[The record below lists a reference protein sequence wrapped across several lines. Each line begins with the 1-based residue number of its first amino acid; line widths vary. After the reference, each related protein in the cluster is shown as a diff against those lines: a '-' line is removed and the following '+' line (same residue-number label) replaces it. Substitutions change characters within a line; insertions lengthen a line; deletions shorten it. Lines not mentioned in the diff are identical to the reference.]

1 MQQCSKL
8 LIAASL
14 LLTPL
19 QLLALDDPT
28 RPPGAGL
35 LTAAGSAEV
44 DSGWN
49 LTSTLV
55 SEGRRLATI
64 NGRTVRQ
71 GQKIGSAQVIKID
84 PAGVT
89 LLQDGERKRIA
100 LLPSAVKKDK
110 R

>member
-1 MQQCSKL
+1 V
-8 LIAASL
+8 
-14 LLTPL
+14 
-19 QLLALDDPT
+19 
-28 RPPGAGL
+28 PGAD
-35 LTAAGSAEV
+35 AN
-44 DSGWN
+44 SGWV

-71 GQKIGSAQVIKID
+71 GQSIGGAQVIKID

-100 LLPSAVKKDK
+100 LLPSSVKKDK